1 MEENKWNA
9 DIYTPNRPKRNDT
22 RSSSHRNRY
31 PRLDSSYI
39 DDATLNAMITNGMLD
54 ALGPVHFAEF
64 RASTRQAMAPTNSNV
79 TNGWTPECRFEWRIN
94 SSYTNQAF
102 QDKEDN
108 TKFKNLQKDQLAE
121 LAQKEISSKKDSRFL
136 LQKLIME
143 EDGSSTDPAIASQRQ
158 ESIMQWFDRAVE
170 RELQRRRDTSLNG
183 NLPTGLAETIMP
195 AKDLNLPKS
204 LIDKMAEATASRI
217 ETVSQMSMIPD
228 TELSDVVDKFA
239 KAEAMCAFAGAVKAA
254 EAAAEAA
261 PPELAEEAAL
271 ASARIYQSEL
281 NATEI
286 KEEFSGIR
294 PMEVIGYIGVTK
306 PKHPVKSEKK

>member
-1 MEENKWNA
+1 MEDNKWNA

-94 SSYTNQAF
+94 SSYTNQ
-102 QDKEDN
+102 DKEDN
-108 TKFKNLQKDQLAE
+108 TKFKNFQKDQLAE
-121 LAQKEISSKKDSRFL
+121 LAQKEIYPKKDSRFL

-170 RELQRRRDTSLNG
+170 RELLRRRDTSLNG

-306 PKHPVKSEKK
+306 PKYPVKSEKK